1 MKNIFLDYI
10 IVPVGGGG
18 LLSGTCIASKNISP
32 STKVIAAEPYLA
44 RDAYLSMQNGKIEP

>member
-1 MKNIFLDYI
+1 MDYI

-18 LLSGTCIASKNISP
+18 LLSGTCITSKNISP
-32 STKVIAAEPYLA
+32 NTKVIAAEPYLA